1 MTKVA
6 DLHVHTYLSD
16 GTFSPLKV
24 VEYSKAKGLDAIAIT
39 DHDCVAGITP
49 AIRAGKSIG
58 LEVIPGVELT
68 AELEEAEIHI
78 LGYFIDWQDR
88 SFVEKLDEISNVRRE
103 RAKKILKKLKEHKVN
118 IPEEELFEFSGPGSV
133 GRLHIANLLLKKGF
147 VSSLSEAFSRY
158 IGDKGCC
165 YVKKFKL
172 SPAEAVEMIK
182 KVGGIPVLA
191 HPKTINIEGKTI
203 EDILKELVRDGI
215 KGVEVY
221 HSDHSPKDENELK
234 ALADEYHLL
243 VTGGSDCH
251 GFGKKEVLI
260 GKVKISYE
268 LVEKLKEVSMSR

>member
-6 DLHVHTYLSD
+6 DLHVHTNLSD
-16 GTFSPLKV
+16 GTFSPEKV
-24 VEYSKAKGLDAIAIT
+24 VECSKAKGLDAIAIT
-39 DHDCVAGITP
+39 DHDCIAGIVP
-49 AIRAGKSIG
+49 AIRAGEAVG
-58 LEVIPGVELT
+58 LEIIPGVELT
-68 AELEEAEIHI
+68 AELDDSEVHI
-78 LGYFIDWQDR
+78 LGYFIDWKDT
-88 SFVEKLDEISNVRRE
+88 SFVKKLDEISTVRKE
-103 RAKKILKKLKEHKVN
+103 RAKKILERLRKYKVD
-118 IPEEELFEFSGPGSV
+118 IDDAELFEYSGPGSI
-133 GRLHIANLLLKKGF
+133 GRLHIAHMLLKKGF
-147 VSSLSEAFSRY
+147 VSTLSEAFSKY

-182 KVGGIPVLA
+182 KVGGMPVLA
-191 HPKTINIEGKTI
+191 HPKTINIEGKSI

-221 HSDHSPKDENELK
+221 HSDHSLKDENELK

-260 GKVKISYE
+260 GKVRISYE
-268 LVEKLKEVSMSR
+268 LVEKIKEKIGY